1 MTTRSEL
8 ITSILSS
15 LHSYTGLHEQVVA
28 LASPLSDSA
37 LTVSCT
43 STDAA
48 RRGIA
53 EVDEELIYV
62 DSVSGNDLSLPAFGR
77 GYRGSTAAS
86 HATGAML
93 TIDPAFPRVEVGRA
107 IDQTVAGLFPKLYQ
121 VKETTL
127 ESQVT
132 DISYALPTD
141 VEQVLRVE
149 AKVAGD
155 PSDYWNPLVDWELE
169 KSTGT
174 PQLNLQAGPGWTVRV
189 VYVARFGAV
198 TTDLATAGIPD
209 SYEDILVYLVTSRMI
224 RFLEPARLQL
234 GSVENISRAQMIQA
248 GDAGRTATQL
258 FALGQQRIAEERRL
272 LIEAFPPRPNYLSR

>member
-1 MTTRSEL
+1 M
-8 ITSILSS
+8 
-15 LHSYTGLHEQVVA
+15 
-28 LASPLSDSA
+28 
-37 LTVSCT
+37 
-43 STDAA
+43 
-48 RRGIA
+48 
-53 EVDEELIYV
+53 
-62 DSVSGNDLSLPAFGR
+62 
-77 GYRGSTAAS
+77 
-86 HATGAML
+86 
-93 TIDPAFPRVEVGRA
+93 
-107 IDQTVAGLFPKLYQ
+107 
-121 VKETTL
+121 
-127 ESQVT
+127 
-132 DISYALPTD
+132 
-141 VEQVLRVE
+141 
-149 AKVAGD
+149 
-155 PSDYWNPLVDWELE
+155 DWELE
-169 KSTGT
+169 KSIGT